1 MPTAHRMPPHAD
13 STPTARRRMH
23 TARPPHAHRTR
34 TARPCLSTRRVSYAR
49 QVLRRATEA
58 GSGVLSVGRPW
69 VRHEGWL
76 LKESG
81 GPMSSYQP
89 TLTLTLSLPLPLTL
103 T

>member
-1 MPTAHRMPPHAD
+1 
-13 STPTARRRMH
+13 MH

-34 TARPCLSTRRVSYAR
+34 TARPCLSTRRMSYAR

-89 TLTLTLSLPLPLTL
+89 TLTLTLSLPYP
-103 T
+103 